1 MSIMSTNARFDINID
16 FGVDATTYPWPE
28 LTDFLLSLR
37 NLQVATSNARPSVYV
52 STLLT
57 QCWKLKRILSLSPCT
72 PGDVLKYLQII
83 NPNSSTVIG
92 NCENQVIDLL
102 DKINALALTLNPF
115 SKQSENLIISDKG
128 KPDGTPDI
136 VLIVHKAATEFT
148 TEWLKIN
155 ELSAEVMTASNT
167 KNSETFFQ
175 KAILFGLPEQHIYA
189 HSQFEKIKTQA
200 AWLISAPISRRIH
213 VLVGPGSDSFKS
225 KDYEPWPGCWPNEV
239 IAMKPP
245 AIDLL
250 HIDIEPT
257 WSPSRPNF
265 EKTTNETTIDTA
277 SALLTIDNKW
287 IVFDS
292 FGKFRPNPLVLD
304 LEGQFVEKKF
314 KELNIGDV
322 LAIHFGKS
330 SREFLR
336 QNAALFLEKRGKD
349 LLYILEVV
357 NTFKEKFRSFALNDD
372 AQSRLINAGLDR
384 DFVNF
389 WLRYIVDDS
398 AICPE
403 DEKKYRIVADSIGV
417 PSHLVDHKVMREYR
431 SAIQHAGNIART
443 ELLNELSI
451 NSEWKDHI
459 QSASY
464 LMNLSNAGSMLIA
477 PVKEI
482 YDDKFVH
489 SVQQLGVVYSS
500 IGEIMDES

>member
-1 MSIMSTNARFDINID
+1 MR
-16 FGVDATTYPWPE
+16 
-28 LTDFLLSLR
+28 
-37 NLQVATSNARPSVYV
+37 
-52 STLLT
+52 
-57 QCWKLKRILSLSPCT
+57 
-72 PGDVLKYLQII
+72 
-83 NPNSSTVIG
+83 
-92 NCENQVIDLL
+92 
-102 DKINALALTLNPF
+102 
-115 SKQSENLIISDKG
+115 
-128 KPDGTPDI
+128 
-136 VLIVHKAATEFT
+136 
-148 TEWLKIN
+148 
-155 ELSAEVMTASNT
+155 
-167 KNSETFFQ
+167 
-175 KAILFGLPEQHIYA
+175 
-189 HSQFEKIKTQA
+189 
-200 AWLISAPISRRIH
+200 
-213 VLVGPGSDSFKS
+213 
-225 KDYEPWPGCWPNEV
+225 
-239 IAMKPP
+239 PP

-257 WSPSRPNF
+257 WSPSLPNF
-265 EKTTNETTIDTA
+265 EKATNETTIDTA

-304 LEGQFVEKKF
+304 SEGQFVEKKF

-417 PSHLVDHKVMREYR
+417 PSHLIDHKVMREYR
-431 SAIQHAGNIART
+431 SAVQHAGNIART

-451 NSEWKDHI
+451 NSEWKDYI
-459 QSASY
+459 QSGSY

-482 YDDKFVH
+482 YDDKFIH